1 MNKHLKLKPI
11 FILPIILMLL
21 FLFPKNMVYADDVQ
35 ESTEE
40 EMHASNIAKFI
51 IEPLG
56 DLINRAINTISGEL
70 TENEAAV
77 TLYKTD
83 EINASYKFRSDINV
97 KNEPDNSKTK
107 STEGLKEI
115 TISNSVYNQYGV
127 LEQIYTTDTKI
138 PVLPFDVYTL
148 SAGKAQILDIN
159 FWKLEETN
167 TNKIWNY
174 IKNIVRSIAHIVLY
188 LSVALI
194 FTMIIWRSILFVYS
208 TMTSQPEK
216 AEQSKKILD
225 SLFSV
230 ILMVVGVYLIMATCT
245 ILHDKALQFIFNKN
259 QNQYPIRAVVTGVY
273 SFNTTLIG
281 LIRYKT
287 LTNNIWNELG
297 WSVGYLIISFLDFV
311 YFLLMLA
318 RMLILGVLSIT
329 APITAVMKMSGQ
341 SEGKGILQLLQFNN
355 WLKLYLRFT
364 YIPLV
369 IAIVSS
375 FMIGLIS

>member
-1 MNKHLKLKPI
+1 MKKHLKLKQI
-11 FILPIILMLL
+11 FIIYIILMIL

-56 DLINRAINTISGEL
+56 DLINRGINTISGEL

-77 TLYKTD
+77 TLYKKD

-97 KNEPDNSKTK
+97 KNEPDNTKT
-107 STEGLKEI
+107 TTDELKKI
-115 TISNSVYNQYGV
+115 TISNSVHNQYGV

-138 PVLPFDVYTL
+138 PVLPLDTYTL
-148 SAGKAQILDIN
+148 TAGKAPILDIN

-174 IKNIVRSIAHIVLY
+174 IKNLVMMIAHIVLY

-208 TMTSQPEK
+208 TMVSKPEK
-216 AEQSKKILD
+216 AEESKKIID
-225 SLFSV
+225 NLFV
-230 ILMVVGVYLIMATCT
+230 AVLMVAGVYIIMAGCSMLYDTV
-245 ILHDKALQFIFNKN
+245 LQLITDNN
-259 QNQYPIRAVVTGVY
+259 NTYPIRAVVTDVY

-281 LIRYKT
+281 LMRYRT
-287 LTNNIWNELG
+287 LTNNVWHELG
-297 WSVGYLIISFLDFV
+297 WSIGYLIISFLDLI
-311 YFLLMLA
+311 YFLLMFA
-318 RMLILGVLSIT
+318 RMIILGLLSIT
-329 APITAVMKMSGQ
+329 APLTAVMKMSGN
-341 SEGKGILQLLQFNN
+341 SEGKGVLQLFQFNN
-355 WLKLYLRFT
+355 WIKIYLRFT
-364 YIPLV
+364 YIPLI
-369 IAIVSS
+369 IALASRI
-375 FMIGLIS
+375 MIGLIS

>member
-11 FILPIILMLL
+11 FILPIILMIL

-56 DLINRAINTISGEL
+56 DLINRGINTISGEL

-97 KNEPDNSKTK
+97 KNEPDNTKT
-107 STEGLKEI
+107 TTDELKKI

-138 PVLPFDVYTL
+138 PVLPLDTYTL
-148 SAGKAQILDIN
+148 TAGKAPILDIN

-174 IKNIVRSIAHIVLY
+174 IKKLIMMIAHIVLY

-194 FTMIIWRSILFVYS
+194 FTMIIWRSVLFVYS
-208 TMTSQPEK
+208 TMVSKPEK
-216 AEQSKKILD
+216 AEESKKIID
-225 SLFSV
+225 NLFIA
-230 ILMVVGVYLIMATCT
+230 ILMVAGVYIIMAGCS
-245 ILHDKALQFIFNKN
+245 IIHDKILQFFTNNDKN
-259 QNQYPIRAVVTGVY
+259 TYPIRVVVTDVY
-273 SFNTTLIG
+273 SFNSTLIG

-287 LTNNIWNELG
+287 LTNNVWHELG
-297 WSVGYLIISFLDFV
+297 WSVVYLVISFLNFI
-311 YFLLMLA
+311 YFLLMFA
-318 RMLILGVLSIT
+318 RMLILGLLSIT
-329 APITAVMKMSGQ
+329 APITAVMKMTGDG
-341 SEGKGILQLLQFNN
+341 EKKGILQLFKFNN
-355 WLKLYLRFT
+355 WIKLYLRITF
-364 YIPLV
+364 IP
-369 IAIVSS
+369 IIIVVVSRI
-375 FMIGLIS
+375 MIGLIS

>member
-1 MNKHLKLKPI
+1 MKKHLKLKQI
-11 FILPIILMLL
+11 FIIYIILMIL
-21 FLFPKNMVYADDVQ
+21 FLFPKNMVYADDAQ

-40 EMHASNIAKFI
+40 EMHASNLAKFI

-56 DLINRAINTISGEL
+56 DLINRGINTISGEL

-97 KNEPDNSKTK
+97 KNEPDNTKT
-107 STEGLKEI
+107 TTDELKKI

-138 PVLPFDVYTL
+138 PVLPLDAYTL
-148 SAGKAQILDIN
+148 TAGKAPILDIN

-174 IKNIVRSIAHIVLY
+174 IKNLVMMIAHIVLY

-208 TMTSQPEK
+208 TMVSKPEK
-216 AEQSKKILD
+216 AEESKKIID
-225 SLFSV
+225 NLFIAV
-230 ILMVVGVYLIMATCT
+230 LMVAGVYILMAGCSMLYDTVLQLITDNNNT
-245 ILHDKALQFIFNKN
+245 
-259 QNQYPIRAVVTGVY
+259 YPIRAVVTDVY

-281 LIRYKT
+281 LMRYRT
-287 LTNNIWNELG
+287 LTNNVWHELG
-297 WSVGYLIISFLDFV
+297 WSIGYLIISFLDLI
-311 YFLLMLA
+311 YFLLMFA
-318 RMLILGVLSIT
+318 RMIILGLLSIT
-329 APITAVMKMSGQ
+329 APLTAVMKMSGN
-341 SEGKGILQLLQFNN
+341 SEGKGVLQLFQFNN
-355 WLKLYLRFT
+355 WIKIYLRFT
-364 YIPLV
+364 YIPLI
-369 IAIVSS
+369 IALVSRI
-375 FMIGLIS
+375 MIGLIS

>member
-11 FILPIILMLL
+11 FILPIILMIL
-21 FLFPKNMVYADDVQ
+21 FLFPKNVVNAEER

-51 IEPLG
+51 IEPIG
-56 DLINRAINTISGEL
+56 DLINRGINTISGEL

-77 TLYKTD
+77 TLYTTN
-83 EINASYKFRSDINV
+83 EINASYKFRSNINV
-97 KNEPDNSKTK
+97 KNEPDNTQTT
-107 STEGLKEI
+107 STDGPKEI
-115 TISNSVYNQYGV
+115 TISNSVYNQYGI

-138 PVLPFDVYTL
+138 PVLPLDVYTL

-174 IKNIVRSIAHIVLY
+174 IKNIVRVIAHIVLY

-318 RMLILGVLSIT
+318 RMLILGVLSIA

>member
-1 MNKHLKLKPI
+1 MKKHLKLKQI
-11 FILPIILMLL
+11 FIIYIILMIL
-21 FLFPKNMVYADDVQ
+21 FLFPKNMVYADDAQ

-40 EMHASNIAKFI
+40 EMHASNLAKFI

-56 DLINRAINTISGEL
+56 DLINRGINTISGEL

-97 KNEPDNSKTK
+97 KNEPDNTKT
-107 STEGLKEI
+107 TTDELKKI

-138 PVLPFDVYTL
+138 PVLPLDTYTL
-148 SAGKAQILDIN
+148 TAGKAPILDIN

-174 IKNIVRSIAHIVLY
+174 IKNLVMMIAHIVLY

-208 TMTSQPEK
+208 TMVSKPEK
-216 AEQSKKILD
+216 AEESKKIID
-225 SLFSV
+225 NLFIAV
-230 ILMVVGVYLIMATCT
+230 LMVAGVYILMAGCSMLYDTVLQLITDNNNT
-245 ILHDKALQFIFNKN
+245 
-259 QNQYPIRAVVTGVY
+259 YPIRAVVTDVY

-281 LIRYKT
+281 LMRYRT
-287 LTNNIWNELG
+287 LTNNVWHELG
-297 WSVGYLIISFLDFV
+297 WSIGYLIISFLDLI
-311 YFLLMLA
+311 YFLLMFA
-318 RMLILGVLSIT
+318 RMIILGLLSIT
-329 APITAVMKMSGQ
+329 APLTAVMKMSGN
-341 SEGKGILQLLQFNN
+341 SEGKGVLQLFQFNN
-355 WLKLYLRFT
+355 WIKIYLRFT
-364 YIPLV
+364 YIPLI
-369 IAIVSS
+369 IALVSRI
-375 FMIGLIS
+375 MIGLIS

>member
-287 LTNNIWNELG
+287 ITNNIWNELG